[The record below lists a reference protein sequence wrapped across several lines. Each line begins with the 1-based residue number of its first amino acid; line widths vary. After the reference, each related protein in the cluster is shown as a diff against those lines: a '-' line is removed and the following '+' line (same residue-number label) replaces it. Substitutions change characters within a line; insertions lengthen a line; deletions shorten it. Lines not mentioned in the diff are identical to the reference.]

1 MCRREV
7 EIRRVV
13 CRGGKLGRRVRMS
26 GKLVVGSGL
35 SSGCVSGLDMDGSV
49 RVAIIG

>member
-13 CRGGKLGRRVRMS
+13 CRVGRVGRRVRMS
-26 GKLVVGSGL
+26 GGALEGVLV
-35 SSGCVSGLDMDGSV
+35 GCCGKGVDVDGSV